1 MLTYALRRIGLA
13 VPTLL
18 GVLVTVFLLLRL
30 LGDPAVMLIPP
41 DTAISPEQLSEIR
54 RSIGIDRPLPVQLW
68 LFLTNAL
75 SGDFGVS
82 YYGGQDAMKLV
93 LSRLGPTLELSL
105 LALAFAVLVGV
116 PLGIAAAL
124 RRNTAV
130 DIGIS
135 AVSLLGMSMPNFW
148 LGLMLILIFGVQL
161 KWLPIS
167 GRGELRNLILPALTL
182 GASMVAIVQRLIRT
196 DVLETL
202 TQDFV
207 RTAKAKGAAPRAVV
221 WRHTLK
227 NALIPTVTVLGL
239 QFGALLGG
247 SIVVETVFA
256 WPGVGRLMIQSIS
269 NRDYPVVQAAVVLF
283 AVFFV
288 VINLVVDV
296 VYGFLDPRIRYD

>member
-13 VPTLL
+13 IPTLF
-18 GVLVTVFLLLRL
+18 GVLVTVFLLLRF

-41 DTAISPEQLSEIR
+41 DTAITPEQLREIR
-54 RSIGIDRPLPVQLW
+54 RSIGVDEPLPVQLW

-75 SGDFGVS
+75 RGDFGVS
-82 YYGGQDAMKLV
+82 YYGGQDAMAKV
-93 LSRLGPTLELSL
+93 VSRLGPTLELSL
-105 LALAFAVLVGV
+105 VALGFAIATGV

-124 RRNTAV
+124 RRNSVV

-135 AVSLLGMSMPNFW
+135 AVSLIGMSMPNFW
-148 LGLMLILIFGVQL
+148 LGLMLILVFGVQL

-167 GRGELRNLILPALTL
+167 GRGGFMNILLPALTL

-196 DVLETL
+196 DVLEAL

-207 RTAKAKGAAPRAVV
+207 RTARAKGASPRAVV

-288 VINLVVDV
+288 AINLLVDII
-296 VYGFLDPRIRYD
+296 YGFLDPRIRYD

>member
-13 VPTLL
+13 VPTLF
-18 GVLVTVFLLLRL
+18 GVLLTVFLLLRL

-41 DTAISPEQLSEIR
+41 DTTITPEQLNEIR
-54 RSIGIDRPLPVQLW
+54 RTIGIDEPLPVQLW

-75 SGDFGVS
+75 RGDFGVS
-82 YYGGQDAMKLV
+82 YYGGQDAMRTV
-93 LSRLGPTLELSL
+93 VSRLGPTLELSL
-105 LALAFAVLVGV
+105 IALAFAVIVGV

-124 RRNTAV
+124 RRNSMV

-135 AVSLLGMSMPNFW
+135 TFSLLGMSMPNFW

-167 GRGELRNLILPALTL
+167 GRGDPVNLVLPALTL

-207 RTAKAKGAAPRAVV
+207 RTARAKGAAPRAVI
-221 WRHTLK
+221 WRHALK

-283 AVFFV
+283 AFFFV
-288 VINLVVDV
+288 AINLLVDL

>member
-13 VPTLL
+13 VPTLF
-18 GVLVTVFLLLRL
+18 GVLVTVFLLLRM

-41 DTAISPEQLSEIR
+41 DTTITPEQLREIR
-54 RSIGIDRPLPVQLW
+54 RSIGIDEPLPVQLW
-68 LFLTNAL
+68 LFITNAVR
-75 SGDFGVS
+75 GDFGVS
-82 YYGGQDAMKLV
+82 YYGGQDAMRSV
-93 LSRLGPTLELSL
+93 ISRLGPTLELSL
-105 LALAFAVLVGV
+105 IALAFAVAVGV

-124 RRNTAV
+124 RRNSLV

-148 LGLMLILIFGVQL
+148 LGLMLILVFGVQL

-167 GRGELRNLILPALTL
+167 GRGELQNLILPAFTL

-207 RTAKAKGAAPRAVV
+207 RTARAKGAPPRAVV
-221 WRHTLK
+221 WHHTLK

-247 SIVVETVFA
+247 SVVVETVFA

-269 NRDYPVVQAAVVLF
+269 SRDYPVVQAAVVLF

-288 VINLVVDV
+288 AINLVVDI

>member
-1 MLTYALRRIGLA
+1 MLTYAFRRIGLA
-13 VPTLL
+13 VPTLF

-41 DTAISPEQLSEIR
+41 DTTITPEQLTEIR
-54 RSIGIDRPLPVQLW
+54 RSIGIDEPLPVQLW
-68 LFLTNAL
+68 LFITNAL
-75 SGDFGVS
+75 RGDFGVS
-82 YYGGQDAMKLV
+82 YYGGQDAMRSV
-93 LSRLGPTLELSL
+93 VSRLGPTLELSL
-105 LALAFAVLVGV
+105 IALAFAVAVGV

-124 RRNTAV
+124 RRNSML

-167 GRGELRNLILPALTL
+167 GRGDVQNLILPAFTL

-207 RTAKAKGAAPRAVV
+207 RTARAKGAPPRTVV

-227 NALIPTVTVLGL
+227 NALIPTVTILGL

-247 SIVVETVFA
+247 SVVVETVFA

-283 AVFFV
+283 ASFFV

>member
-13 VPTLL
+13 IPTLF
-18 GVLVTVFLLLRL
+18 GVLVTVFLLLRF

-41 DTAISPEQLSEIR
+41 DTAITPEQLREIR
-54 RSIGIDRPLPVQLW
+54 RSIGVDEPLPVQLW

-75 SGDFGVS
+75 RGDFGVS
-82 YYGGQDAMKLV
+82 YYGGQDAMANV
-93 LSRLGPTLELSL
+93 VSRLGPTLELSL
-105 LALAFAVLVGV
+105 VALGFAIATGV

-124 RRNTAV
+124 RRNSVV

-135 AVSLLGMSMPNFW
+135 AVSLIGMSMPNFW

-167 GRGELRNLILPALTL
+167 GRGGFMNILMPALTL

-196 DVLETL
+196 DVLEAL

-207 RTAKAKGAAPRAVV
+207 RTARAKGASPRAVV

-288 VINLVVDV
+288 AINLLVDII
-296 VYGFLDPRIRYD
+296 YGFLDPRIRYD

>member
-68 LFLTNAL
+68 LFITNAL
-75 SGDFGVS
+75 RGDFGVS

-124 RRNTAV
+124 RRNTSV

>member
-13 VPTLL
+13 VPTLF
-18 GVLVTVFLLLRL
+18 GVLVTVFLLLRM

-41 DTAISPEQLSEIR
+41 DTTITPEQLREIR
-54 RSIGIDRPLPVQLW
+54 RSIGIDEPLPVQLW
-68 LFLTNAL
+68 LFITNAVR
-75 SGDFGVS
+75 GDFGVS
-82 YYGGQDAMKLV
+82 YYGGQDAMRSV
-93 LSRLGPTLELSL
+93 ISRLGPTLELSL
-105 LALAFAVLVGV
+105 IALAFAVAVGV

-124 RRNTAV
+124 RRNSLV

-148 LGLMLILIFGVQL
+148 LGLMLILVFGVQL

-167 GRGELRNLILPALTL
+167 GRGELQNLILPAFTL

-207 RTAKAKGAAPRAVV
+207 RTARAKGAPPRAVV

-247 SIVVETVFA
+247 SVVVETVFA

-269 NRDYPVVQAAVVLF
+269 SRDYPVVQAAVVLF

-288 VINLVVDV
+288 AINLVVDI